1 MVSVELLPKGI
12 DLQED
17 EESEKIKQIDRTVND
32 DLDDFQDKPNEKKLS
47 RRLPKEE
54 DGNQWFQGPI
64 DNNNLSKLRKFL
76 REPNVYSAKVGYA
89 CRDKNEQGSCFAHKW
104 LSHNFLLNLAVSRV
118 LHVSDG
124 DWRSQFLEG

>member
-64 DNNNLSKLRKFL
+64 DNNNLSKLKKFL
-76 REPNVYSAKVGYA
+76 RDFNPTYLQQKSVTPAEIKMNKVA
-89 CRDKNEQGSCFAHKW
+89 A
-104 LSHNFLLNLAVSRV
+104 
-118 LHVSDG
+118 LHTNG
-124 DWRSQFLEG
+124 CLTIFY